1 MYYAYIL
8 AYFDIQ
14 MKGLFFFIKKKSFKK
29 FIYLF
34 VYFIYFLKNNGF
46 FFNFF
51 IGLIIKKIEKKG

>member
-34 VYFIYFLKNNGF
+34 VYFIYFLFKIMVFFLFLYRTNN
-46 FFNFF
+46 
-51 IGLIIKKIEKKG
+51 KKK